1 MPTTSFIRRGALT
14 LLAATAV
21 AGCGGGDD
29 NGGGGG
35 GDDGYPTAAR
45 TNFVESCDKQPNA
58 SRSVCQCA
66 LEELEKTLPYED
78 FKAADEAIRNG
89 DQPDKAASDKLTA
102 AVRGCVE

>member
-1 MPTTSFIRRGALT
+1 MPTTTIIRRSALT
-14 LLAATAV
+14 LLAGAAI

-35 GDDGYPTAAR
+35 DDGYPAAAR

-58 SRSVCQCA
+58 SRSVCECA

-78 FKAADEAIRNG
+78 FKAADDAIRNG
-89 DQPDKAASDKLTA
+89 DKPEKATSDKLTA
-102 AVRGCVE
+102 AVEGCVE